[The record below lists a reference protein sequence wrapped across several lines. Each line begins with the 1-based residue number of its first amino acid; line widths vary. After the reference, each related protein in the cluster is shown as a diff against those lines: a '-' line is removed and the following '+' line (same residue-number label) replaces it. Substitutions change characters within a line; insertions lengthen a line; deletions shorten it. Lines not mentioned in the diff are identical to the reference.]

1 MNLIVRSGVYIIS
14 VLDMWTQL
22 CDIQVVTNRQTYRGM
37 LKWSCCIFFSV
48 ALEDTSAPL
57 RMEVKQN
64 KNNSS
69 VNISLAEF
77 DHENCKSCYLLKL
90 KN

>member
-1 MNLIVRSGVYIIS
+1 
-14 VLDMWTQL
+14 
-22 CDIQVVTNRQTYRGM
+22 M